1 MEDSELGIKNIEDKV
16 ATNTR
21 NIAINA
27 ADIATYHPGT
37 IVCILVYHRNHYF
50 GLGPIPKQKPK
61 LANTFGQ
68 YRNQNHISKEK
79 SSYQ

>member
-37 IVCILVYHRNHYF
+37 VVCILVYDQNHYF
-50 GLGPIPKQKPK
+50 GFGPIPKPKPE

-68 YRNQNHISKEK
+68 YRNQNHIWKKK
-79 SSYQ
+79 SS